1 MTEALFE
8 LTDTLGQMPSTEW
21 TVDAACA
28 SGDVDPDLFFN
39 PYRIPE
45 ARRVCMACPVRT
57 ACKDYAM
64 ARLRQDDVVE
74 AGMWGGQSEDERL
87 RLYEKHRPGPQRN
100 QDLED
105 EIMRLS
111 DEGRSGAEIAAAV
124 GVSSR
129 TVSRVRARAVKE
141 TA

>member
-1 MTEALFE
+1 MDALFE
-8 LTDTLGQMPSTEW
+8 LADTLGQMPSTEW

-28 SGDVDPDLFFN
+28 TGVDPDLFFN
-39 PYRIPE
+39 PYTVPE
-45 ARRVCMACPVRT
+45 ARRVCMGCPVRA

-74 AGMWGGQSEDERL
+74 AGVWGGQTEEERL
-87 RLYEKHRPGPQRN
+87 RLHEKHHPGPQRN
-100 QDLED
+100 RDLDD

-111 DEGRSGAEIAAAV
+111 EEGRSGAEIATAV

-141 TA
+141 SA